1 MRSRSSDNANLF
13 EDMAMTVAF
22 VSVFDVFYFCSQQPQ
37 ESIELIAQSC
47 EDKYGVVLTKV

>member
-13 EDMAMTVAF
+13 EDMAMPVAF